1 MENASKKIVVT
12 IERWLFKW
20 LRTCFY
26 FKFESNFN
34 CSARHLSEPS
44 NDRVVLLQVP
54 GQGPTSYLDAAQREK
69 ALQQMQQMSSA
80 QIVSATA
87 HMQPRMGPPV
97 TYGGFWQ
104 HPGLGQTSPHDVKPF
119 AQNPFLHSEKTPTS
133 LGMGMGGLTGPA
145 QPSSPAWQGRSI
157 GNNKLR
163 MLEFTAFVEQPRDPM
178 VRDPDNYDK
187 HLFVN
192 IGATTSFSDPVLE
205 VTFLCL
211 L

>member
-1 MENASKKIVVT
+1 M
-12 IERWLFKW
+12 
-20 LRTCFY
+20 
-26 FKFESNFN
+26 
-34 CSARHLSEPS
+34 
-44 NDRVVLLQVP
+44 LQVP

-157 GNNKLR
+157 GNNRRSGRKMYDNTTNTSR
-163 MLEFTAFVEQPRDPM
+163 SNSVVSDQHHKMD
-178 VRDPDNYDK
+178 VRQDM
-187 HLFVN
+187 H
-192 IGATTSFSDPVLE
+192 T
-205 VTFLCL
+205 VTDF
-211 L
+211 

>member
-1 MENASKKIVVT
+1 MTV
-12 IERWLFKW
+12 L
-20 LRTCFY
+20 
-26 FKFESNFN
+26 
-34 CSARHLSEPS
+34 
-44 NDRVVLLQVP
+44 LLQVP

>member
-1 MENASKKIVVT
+1 M
-12 IERWLFKW
+12 
-20 LRTCFY
+20 
-26 FKFESNFN
+26 
-34 CSARHLSEPS
+34 
-44 NDRVVLLQVP
+44 LQVP

-119 AQNPFLHSEKTPTS
+119 AQNPFLQGEKTPTS
-133 LGMGMGGLTGPA
+133 LGMGMGALTGTA

-163 MLEFTAFVEQPRDPM
+163 LLEFTAFVEQPRDPM
-178 VRDPDNYDK
+178 IRDPDNYDK

-192 IGATTSFSDPVLE
+192 IGPTTSFSDPMLE
-205 VTFLCL
+205 VGSLLITAELSSNFQLCSRWT
-211 L
+211 